1 MKNYK
6 ILFLLQSW
14 GNGFKE
20 AKDPSP
26 MAENE
31 WKLWF
36 FIHSFYRKLLSTFY
50 VQEFKDKIIIEIVP
64 ARPQL

>member
-1 MKNYK
+1 MKNCK

-14 GNGFKE
+14 ENGLKE
-20 AKDPSP
+20 AKDHSP
-26 MAENE
+26 MPENR

-50 VQEFKDKIIIEIVP
+50 VQEFKDKIIIGIVP
-64 ARPQL
+64 ALPQL